1 MSPIWVII
9 LSLIGIILLLVEFFL
24 IPGISI
30 AGIGGFL
37 SIIISV
43 IFAFKI
49 KIWFGYLL
57 TGFDGLILF
66 LLLYFLFRKKTFDK
80 IGLQEVIDGKVVI
93 VDNNKVKV
101 GDTGMTVT
109 RLNPIGKVMVNN
121 VIYEGKSLDGTY
133 IDQNKEIEIVKI
145 LNNQLIV
152 KTKS

>member
-66 LLLYFLFRKKTFDK
+66 LLLYCFITNYFVTASNIITLF
-80 IGLQEVIDGKVVI
+80 
-93 VDNNKVKV
+93 
-101 GDTGMTVT
+101 
-109 RLNPIGKVMVNN
+109 
-121 VIYEGKSLDGTY
+121 
-133 IDQNKEIEIVKI
+133 
-145 LNNQLIV
+145 
-152 KTKS
+152 